1 MFVYLFCTFVYLQS
15 KNIDSVFYTP
25 RSCKHMIMNRLHI
38 ANNPTRS
45 IFSIFFALIFF
56 VTSGFSQA
64 RLLTPCGKKIN
75 DDGTISKT
83 DMSSPNGTAECKYLK
98 ERLSWLCPESGN
110 SKYIKS
116 FQRVAKTTGVAEIAK
131 GKGIGWVER
140 TCLSVS
146 YDKDWVY
153 PNVGDDKID
162 PLYPAIVYAF
172 STGNASDG
180 YNVYYWVDDGID
192 NDPITN
198 DDIIKPKVIG
208 DARNL
213 FQGGNMGGV
222 SPKMEYLDLSGWD
235 FSETTNLSSFVYN
248 NQVLS
253 YINFGTA
260 DLTKVTSLGEMF
272 FKCDNL
278 SNDVMNDLVSSWVVD
293 KSILTDRSAKASA
306 NKGLKVKTA
315 NMVEY
320 EISGS
325 GSFDKPKGGNTYMM
339 LRNLD
344 ASQIVGRIRFNIDV
358 VFEKDSVERYVIEYI
373 NAEEDWETA
382 ITTDIV
388 SFVPTVEKP
397 NVKTYNPVYTPTI
410 PRKFDGTKKF
420 RVRIEKNDGNIDYS
434 NEFSLTFDGL
444 LPIELSLFTATQQ
457 GENILF
463 EWETA
468 TETNNDFFTIEQ
480 SFDGVS
486 FHEVAQI
493 AGAGT
498 SSSSNSYEYSK
509 PVTFSGLMYFRLK
522 QTDYNGEFS
531 YSEVISLM
539 VSANEHI
546 RLYPTIATDYI
557 TIEGDYVCVKFCDA
571 QGKINHPER
580 MDGNTY
586 PVSSLPKGMHYA
598 VISMKNGEIIT
609 RKFFKN

>member
-1 MFVYLFCTFVYLQS
+1 
-15 KNIDSVFYTP
+15 
-25 RSCKHMIMNRLHI
+25 MNRLHI
-38 ANNPTRS
+38 VNNPTRS
-45 IFSIFFALIFF
+45 IFPIFFALIFF

-75 DDGTISKT
+75 DNGTITGT
-83 DMSSPNGTAECKYLK
+83 DMASADGTAECKYLK
-98 ERLSWLCPESGN
+98 QRLSWLCPESGN
-110 SKYIKS
+110 SKYIKT

-162 PLYPAIVYAF
+162 PSYPAIVYAF
-172 STGNASDG
+172 STGNKSDG

-192 NDPITN
+192 NDPTTN

-213 FQGGNMGGV
+213 FQGGGAGGV
-222 SPKMEYLDLSGWD
+222 NPKMEYLDLSGWD
-235 FSETTNLSSFVYN
+235 FSEATNLSSFVYN

-260 DLTKVTSLGEMF
+260 DLMKVTSIAEMF
-272 FKCDNL
+272 NSCKKL
-278 SNDVMNDLVSSWVVD
+278 SNDVMSDLVSSWVVD
-293 KSILTDRSAKASA
+293 KSKLTNRGAKASA

-463 EWETA
+463 VWETA